1 MDLLALELSDAGI
14 MAAAKDPLGLLHI
27 DGVDQE
33 SPGFALARTNWSLAG
48 RPRARHTSTRCNSIT
63 HSGIN

>member
-14 MAAAKDPLGLLHI
+14 MAAAKEPPGLLNI

-33 SPGFALARTNWSLAG
+33 SPGFALPGKDQLVHGLTG
-48 RPRARHTSTRCNSIT
+48 RVGR
-63 HSGIN
+63 